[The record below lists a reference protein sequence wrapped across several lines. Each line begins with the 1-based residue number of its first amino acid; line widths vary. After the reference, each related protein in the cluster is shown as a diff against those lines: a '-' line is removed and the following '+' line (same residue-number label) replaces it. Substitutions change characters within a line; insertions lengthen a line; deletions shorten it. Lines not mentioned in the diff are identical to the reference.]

1 MARTP
6 PPKRKAASRAPAKPA
21 IQLRGQ
27 RQQITITLPPDLV
40 AELDAITVEEN
51 RSRAKQI
58 EVALRQFV
66 QSYRH
71 KAATP

>member
-6 PPKRKAASRAPAKPA
+6 PPKHKAASRVPAKPTS
-21 IQLRGQ
+21 QLRGQ

-58 EVALRQFV
+58 EVVLRQFV
-66 QSYRH
+66 QSYHRRT
-71 KAATP
+71 AA

>member
-6 PPKRKAASRAPAKPA
+6 PPKRKAAFTVPAKPA
-21 IQLRGQ
+21 TQLRGQ

-58 EVALRQFV
+58 EVVLRQFV
-66 QSYRH
+66 QSYRQRD
-71 KAATP
+71 AA